1 MAVKLGPDL
10 LISAYA
16 QGIFPMAP
24 ARDSRE
30 ILWFEPQM
38 RGVIPLQK
46 FHISRSLARD
56 IRRETCTI
64 RTNTAFHAVVEGCAD
79 RPETWINDTLLRLYD
94 TLHARGFA
102 HSLEVW
108 QGPDLVGGI
117 FGVTLGGAFFGES
130 MFSRRPN
137 ASKLALTY
145 TVDRLIRAGF
155 VLFDTQYLTPHLQ
168 SMGGEAIPRA
178 LYREKL
184 AEALQINADFTLPE
198 IPTAQSILQ
207 RSAQTS

>member
-24 ARDSRE
+24 ARDSNE
-30 ILWFEPQM
+30 IMWFEPQR
-38 RGVIPLQK
+38 RGVIPLRK
-46 FHISRSLARD
+46 FHISRSLARE

-64 RTNTAFHAVVEGCAD
+64 RINTAFRAVVEGCAD
-79 RPETWINDTLLRLYD
+79 RPETWINDTLFDLYD
-94 TLHARGFA
+94 TLHARGLA

-108 QGPDLVGGI
+108 RGSDLVGGI

-137 ASKLALTY
+137 ASKLALAY

-168 SMGGEAIPRA
+168 SMGGEAIARV
-178 LYREKL
+178 LYRRQL
-184 AEALQINADFTLPE
+184 GEALQIKADFTLPE
-198 IPTAQSILQ
+198 VPTAQSLLQ